1 MTFACNRKS
10 WEREDHFA
18 INRKLIFCIEN
29 ANKYC

>member
-10 WEREDHFA
+10 WERDHFA